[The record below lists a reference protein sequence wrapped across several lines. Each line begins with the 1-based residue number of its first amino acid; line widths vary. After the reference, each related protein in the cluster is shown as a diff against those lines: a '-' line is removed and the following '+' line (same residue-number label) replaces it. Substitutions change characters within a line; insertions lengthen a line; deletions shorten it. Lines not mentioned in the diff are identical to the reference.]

1 MRTTIPKLRR
11 TIRRTILE
19 AMAPDT
25 GARYT
30 NMKMMPM
37 YEDAILGIMADSN
50 RLGGYNMSDLA
61 TDIKEIMRTPAQE
74 PYFNPA
80 KINEYEADFDMDT
93 FSATYRKL
101 ESEGAIVMV
110 RMDPRGPVYE
120 LA

>member
-1 MRTTIPKLRR
+1 MRTTLPKLRR

-19 AMAPDT
+19 ALTPDT
-25 GARYT
+25 HSRYT

-50 RLGGYNMSDLA
+50 RLGGYNMYDLA
-61 TDIKEIMRTPAQE
+61 SDIGDIMGTPDQE
-74 PYFNPA
+74 PYFIPA
-80 KINEYEADFDMDT
+80 KISKHEQGFDSDT
-93 FSATYRKL
+93 FGAAYRKL
-101 ESEGAIVMV
+101 ESEGKIVMV

>member
-1 MRTTIPKLRR
+1 MRMTIPKLRK

-19 AMAPDT
+19 AMAPGT
-25 GARYT
+25 NARYT

-50 RLGGYNMSDLA
+50 RLGGYNMYDMA
-61 TDIKEIMRTPAQE
+61 TDIREIMRTPAQE

-80 KINEYEADFDMDT
+80 RINEHEADFDNDT
-93 FSATYRKL
+93 FNAAYKKL
-101 ESEGAIVMV
+101 EQEGAIVMV

>member
-1 MRTTIPKLRR
+1 MRMTKRQLRKA
-11 TIRRTILE
+11 IRRTLLE

-30 NMKMMPM
+30 NMSMMPM

-50 RLGGYNMSDLA
+50 RMGGYNMYDLA
-61 TDIKEIMRTPAQE
+61 DDIAGMMGTPAQE

-80 KINEYEADFDMDT
+80 KMTYEEGAFDSDT
-93 FSATYRKL
+93 FAAAYRKL
-101 ESEGAIVMV
+101 EDEGKIVMV
-110 RMDPRGPVYE
+110 RMDGRGPVFE